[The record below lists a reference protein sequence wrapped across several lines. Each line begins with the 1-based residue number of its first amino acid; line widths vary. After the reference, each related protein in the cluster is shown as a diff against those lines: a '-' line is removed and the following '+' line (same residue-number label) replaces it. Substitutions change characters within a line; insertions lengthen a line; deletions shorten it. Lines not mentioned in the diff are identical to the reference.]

1 MWSHNGNRIDDH
13 LDGSKNCHVMLI
25 LMISPYHLTQK
36 GLGQKRRFLMVF
48 HQSHKNS
55 DMEPGE

>member
-1 MWSHNGNRIDDH
+1 MGIVLMTILMDQ
-13 LDGSKNCHVMLI
+13 KNCHVMLI